1 MKPLYFFTCLFWW
14 MMVAQVGKA
23 QRSNA
28 DSLKSMS
35 YIQNG
40 QIRVGIDLNLGG
52 SITYLANLRD
62 EENVINNHDWGRQVQ
77 MSFYS
82 EPRPYTP
89 NGKQPAPYWRGLGW
103 NPIQS
108 GDYAGNRSKILD
120 HKNDGKSLYV
130 KCIPMQWPLDN
141 EPGDCFF
148 ESWITLKGNTVEVTS
163 KITNQRPDTTQYR
176 GGHQELPAIYTNA
189 PYHRLVTYAGNRPFE
204 GDSIT
209 TIQNHNYPDGSQI
222 NWADWQA
229 TEGWAANLNQKDY
242 GLGVWHPTA
251 QEFKGGY
258 YGDDKFIGG
267 SRDAGTGY
275 ISPLH
280 AEILDHNIEY
290 EYRYVLILGTIG
302 EIRNYAYENSR
313 RRRQQSSFDFS
324 KDRQHWILSN
334 TTDTGWPLKK
344 YWRIKLAPGAAS
356 VSPLIFWKAG
366 DRARIEIRAALSASP
381 GKARVYLRRFGER
394 QFDESNFYEFE
405 MSERRKP
412 GKYHIDL
419 ASSPAYKGDYDRIKI
434 VWAPDGEKR
443 EGMVSVKKIELLQ

>member
-1 MKPLYFFTCLFWW
+1 
-14 MMVAQVGKA
+14 MMVAPAGNA

-40 QIRVGIDLNLGG
+40 HIRVGIDLNLGG

-62 EENVINNHDWGRQVQ
+62 EQNVINNYDWGRQVQ

-82 EPRPYTP
+82 QPRPYTP
-89 NGKQPAPYWRGLGW
+89 NGKQPAPYWRNLGW

-108 GDYAGNRSKILD
+108 GDYAGNQSKILD

-163 KITNQRPDTTQYR
+163 KITNQRLDKTQYR

-204 GDSIT
+204 RDSLTAIK
-209 TIQNHNYPDGSQI
+209 NHNYPDGSQI
-222 NWADWQA
+222 VWADWHA
-229 TEGWAANLNQKDY
+229 TEGWAANLNKNDY

-258 YGDDKFIGG
+258 YGDDRFIGG
-267 SRDAGTGY
+267 SKDAGTGY

-290 EYRYVLILGTIG
+290 EYRYVLILGTLG
-302 EIRNYAYENSR
+302 EIRDYAYQNR
-313 RRRQQSSFDFS
+313 HRQLKSGFVFS
-324 KDRQHWILSN
+324 KDRQHWILNN

-344 YWRIKLAPGAAS
+344 QWQIKLAPGAAS
-356 VSPLIFWKAG
+356 LSPLIFWKAEDKAG
-366 DRARIEIRAALSASP
+366 IEIRAAVSAP
-381 GKARVYLRRFGER
+381 LGKARVYLRRFGER
-394 QFDESNFYEFE
+394 QFDESSFYEFE
-405 MSERRKP
+405 MPAGRRF
-412 GKYHIDL
+412 GKYYIDL
-419 ASSPAYKGDYDRIKI
+419 NTSPAYKGDYDRIKI
-434 VWAPDGEKR
+434 VWATEGETKEEMVNVKR
-443 EGMVSVKKIELLQ
+443 IVLKP